1 MRVQKKELLQF
12 IRSRDLVTF
21 PEIEEFFK
29 AKGYDY
35 KGGTSIRLQDN
46 TVLWFGWTHRAL
58 RQFMELYN
66 DGKIFLYQSEDAPPP
81 PPIRPARTSGRRSP
95 ETWPY
100 IGPVPPGTARGCPPW

>member
-35 KGGTSIRLQDN
+35 
-46 TVLWFGWTHRAL
+46 
-58 RQFMELYN
+58 
-66 DGKIFLYQSEDAPPP
+66 
-81 PPIRPARTSGRRSP
+81 
-95 ETWPY
+95 
-100 IGPVPPGTARGCPPW
+100 

>member
-58 RQFMELYN
+58 RQFMELYY

-81 PPIRPARTSGRRSP
+81 PPIRGAQDSKTISAFISAVER
-95 ETWPY
+95 
-100 IGPVPPGTARGCPPW
+100 V

>member
-46 TVLWFGWTHRAL
+46 TVLWFGCTHRAL

-81 PPIRPARTSGRRSP
+81 PPIRGAQDSKTISAFISAVER
-95 ETWPY
+95 
-100 IGPVPPGTARGCPPW
+100 V

>member
-81 PPIRPARTSGRRSP
+81 PIRGAQDSKTISAFISAVER
-95 ETWPY
+95 
-100 IGPVPPGTARGCPPW
+100 V

>member
-46 TVLWFGWTHRAL
+46 TVL
-58 RQFMELYN
+58 
-66 DGKIFLYQSEDAPPP
+66 
-81 PPIRPARTSGRRSP
+81 
-95 ETWPY
+95 
-100 IGPVPPGTARGCPPW
+100 